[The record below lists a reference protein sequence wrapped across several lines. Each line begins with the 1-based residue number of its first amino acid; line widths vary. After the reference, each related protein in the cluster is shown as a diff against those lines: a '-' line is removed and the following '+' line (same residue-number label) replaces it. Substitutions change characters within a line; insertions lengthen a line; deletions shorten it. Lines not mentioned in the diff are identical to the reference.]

1 MRYLRCEILSS
12 GFVTITNR
20 ESRITFCCTSLVT
33 TTISDSVK
41 LVLDLPFPCNSPI
54 SFTAAHN
61 KTQTRS
67 LCHFSRPTRLV
78 HGLPFS
84 GYADPFPRH
93 IASHAQPCSAIL
105 SAFALRHHS
114 SLPSQLCR
122 LTSITLPV
130 ALLPLSISRRP
141 KNTARRSF
149 AWLLICA
156 YSLLSRSSHQ
166 VGHIF
171 ASHPVTQ
178 LIIAFL
184 THHPDTHCQ
193 P

>member
-41 LVLDLPFPCNSPI
+41 LVLDLPFPCHSPI

-130 ALLPLSISRRP
+130 ALLPLSISRRARTQP
-141 KNTARRSF
+141 GDRLRGYSSVLTACCLAPATKLGTFS
-149 AWLLICA
+149 LLIQ
-156 YSLLSRSSHQ
+156 SRS
-166 VGHIF
+166 
-171 ASHPVTQ
+171 
-178 LIIAFL
+178 
-184 THHPDTHCQ
+184 
-193 P
+193 